1 MKITRDVILDLWPL
15 YAAGEASADTRA
27 LVEAFLE
34 QDAEFARLVR
44 EERSD
49 LMPQTGSIALPP
61 DQEQAALQTTQ
72 TLIKRRMQFLALA
85 LAGTLL
91 PAALRFPAWMRV
103 GGLEAGRLLILGV
116 GIVGWVAFWRVHQR
130 LRVKGL

>member
-27 LVEAFLE
+27 LVEEFLE
-34 QDAEFARLVR
+34 QDAEFARMVR
-44 EERSD
+44 EEESGF
-49 LMPQTGSIALPP
+49 LPNAGPLALPP
-61 DQEQAALQTTQ
+61 DQEQAALLTTQ
-72 TLIKRRMQFLALA
+72 TLIRRRMQFLAVA

-91 PAALRFPAWMRV
+91 AALFRFPAWMRV
-103 GGLEAGRLLILGV
+103 GGLEVGRLLVLGV
-116 GIVGWVAFWRVHQR
+116 GLAGWVALWRTHQR